1 MARVRIVS
9 LLPSATEIVCTLGL
23 RDALAGVSF
32 ECDFPPEVRAVPAVS
47 HPAVSL
53 DDATTPDDIDR
64 LITERVG
71 AGQPVYRLDAERISE
86 IQPDL
91 ILTQDLCGVCAVPSG
106 QVDDALAQLGWRARV
121 LSLDPHS
128 LEAVLDSI
136 VEVGRASGS
145 VRRAVDVVAELRQR
159 LQAVRARVTDLA
171 RPRTVVLEWP
181 DPPFGAG
188 HWVPD
193 MVEAAGGLEVVG
205 RAGVDSVRV
214 TWEDIRAAAP
224 AVVVNAPCG
233 YGLAE
238 AQRLGAELPDLS
250 GAALYAA
257 DANHLF
263 SRPGPRLVDGVEAL
277 AWILH
282 PGDVDE
288 PPFGRVARLR

>member
-1 MARVRIVS
+1 MATMRIVS

-23 RDALAGVSF
+23 RDALAGVTF
-32 ECDFPPEVRAVPAVS
+32 ECDFPPDVGAVPAVS
-47 HPAVSL
+47 HPAVPFE
-53 DDATTPDDIDR
+53 DAATPADIDR
-64 LITERVG
+64 LIAERVG
-71 AGQPVYRLDAERISE
+71 AGRPVYRIDAERIAE

-91 ILTQDLCGVCAVPSG
+91 ILTQDLCAVCAVPSG
-106 QVDDALAQLGWRARV
+106 QVDDALARLGCRARV

-136 VEVGRASGS
+136 MDVGRATGS
-145 VRRAVDVVAELRQR
+145 EHRALHVVADLRRR
-159 LQAVRARVTDLA
+159 LEAVRARVTNLA

-181 DPPFGAG
+181 DPPFGSG

-205 RAGVDSVRV
+205 RAGMDSVRV
-214 TWEDIRAAAP
+214 TWDDIRAAAP
-224 AVVVNAPCG
+224 AVVVHAPCG
-233 YGLAE
+233 YRLAE
-238 AQRLGAELPDLS
+238 AQRLGAELPDLP
-250 GAALYAA
+250 GAALYAT

-282 PGDVDE
+282 PASVDG
-288 PPFGRVARLR
+288 PPPGQVARLR